1 MNATHGAMVM
11 SMTETTTMNGKIET
25 IISVPPGAVSQ
36 DYSKVGANI
45 IFAASDP
52 PGSQLGS
59 GGGTANILY
68 EAWQSTRQN
77 NASFNDWLNTT
88 RKLII
93 HGSGQSRRLPAYAA
107 ESKLMLPLPLFPSM
121 KGQHPDQRLINLQEN
136 SCRHIVRHA
145 PDSYRMIVACGDTLV
160 TSPDAMP
167 IFPQVDVLIAGIS
180 ASPEEARNHGVIFCP
195 VDNPQTLTFFLQK
208 PSVEEINKLS
218 VKYNYFLDTGVWLFS
233 ARAVEVLMKK
243 CGWDIE
249 KECFADGK
257 CGYYELFDKF
267 GTALGEIAQ
276 SKDPEINQLTCAV
289 LPLHSGKF
297 FHFGTNRSV
306 LNSVAQLSHPA
317 EDRRAYG
324 HSFGDKTQNTVILHS
339 TVKANISNC
348 HNLWIENSII
358 PESWN
363 LIGSNVITGINC
375 EIQNV
380 NLPLGACIDLCGV
393 IGSSDSALRIYGFD
407 DTFKGNIEDPLTLFL
422 GIPMCDWFKARD
434 LDPCE
439 LGFSGDIQN
448 VPLFPLVKSPEAM
461 SKLIAWFTINPT
473 DNEARNIWLQ
483 SIRVSATD
491 LVQTCDLT
499 KRTAQRKQLIK
510 EQIANLSESQL
521 LELFQIADLN
531 ALAQLN
537 VDIQIKK
544 LEQSN
549 SSLPL
554 VHAYMYEAAKN
565 NDEELTNKAFNT
577 LRKLMIDDMALK
589 KVRPVRNILDDQIIW
604 GRSPARLDFAG
615 GWSDTPPFCLENGGR
630 VLNVS
635 VNLNGQP
642 PIQTFVRICTT
653 PHIVIRS
660 IDLGIAETIKT
671 YEELTSTSELGGFS
685 IARAALRLSG
695 FDPNFHVNGGYESL
709 EKQLMTEFG
718 GGIELS
724 MLAAIPKGSGLGTS
738 SILSATILGVL
749 GEVCSHNWSPNEI
762 FARTSVLEQILSSG
776 GGWQDQVGGIY
787 PSLKLTTTRPDLS
800 QLPDVHWLPEKV
812 FAEAIRSGRA
822 MLYYTGI
829 TRVARNILSEIVKSI
844 FLNKAETMSIINDIS
859 LNATFI
865 AEALQRNDPA
875 SFEEGIHRSW
885 QLNRELDKGTCPPAI
900 KEILDQIAP
909 FKPSCKL
916 LGAGGGGYMLIL
928 AKDTASAAAIRESL
942 TTYAPNSRARFV
954 DMEISHTGL
963 QITRS

>member
-1 MNATHGAMVM
+1 M
-11 SMTETTTMNGKIET
+11 SGKIET

-36 DYSKVGANI
+36 DFSNIGANI

-68 EAWQSTRQN
+68 EAWQSTRED
-77 NASFNDWLNTT
+77 NATFKDWLNTT

-121 KGQHPDQRLINLQEN
+121 KGQHPDQRLINLQES

-167 IFPQVDVLIAGIS
+167 IFPEVDVLIAGIA

-208 PSVEEINKLS
+208 PSVDEINKLS
-218 VKYNYFLDTGVWLFS
+218 AKYNYFLDTGVWLFS

-249 KECFADGK
+249 KECFEGGK

-276 SKDPEINQLTCAV
+276 SNDPEINQLTCAV
-289 LPLHSGKF
+289 LPLQSGKF

-306 LNSVAQLSHPA
+306 LGSVAQLSHPA

-324 HSFGDKTQNTVILHS
+324 HSTADRNQSTVILHS
-339 TVKANISNC
+339 LVKANVSNC
-348 HNLWIENSII
+348 HNLWIENSIV
-358 PESWN
+358 PESWT
-363 LIGSNVITGINC
+363 IAGSNVITGISC
-375 EIQNV
+375 EIPNV
-380 NLPLGACIDLCGV
+380 SLPLGTCIDMCGL
-393 IGSSDSALRIYGFD
+393 IGSADSVLRIYGFD

-422 GIPMCDWFKARD
+422 GMPMCDWFNARNIN
-434 LDPCE
+434 PAE
-439 LGFSGDIQN
+439 LGFKGDIQN
-448 VPLFPLVKSPEAM
+448 IPLFPLAKSPEVM

-473 DNEARNIWLQ
+473 DNEARTIWLE
-483 SIRVSATD
+483 SLRVSATD
-491 LVQTCDLT
+491 LVQSCDLSG
-499 KRTAQRKQLIK
+499 RTAQRKKLIAEQLSGF
-510 EQIANLSESQL
+510 SEAQL
-521 LELFQIADLN
+521 QELFQITDLN
-531 ALAQLN
+531 ALSQL
-537 VDIQIKK
+537 DIDIPIEK
-544 LEQSN
+544 LEKLN
-549 SSLPL
+549 GTLPL
-554 VHAYMYEAAKN
+554 VHAYMYRAAKHN
-565 NDEELTNKAFNT
+565 SEELTNKAFNT

-630 VLNVS
+630 VLNVA

-642 PIQTFVRICTT
+642 PIQTFVRICST

-695 FDPNFHVNGGYESL
+695 FDPEFHIAGGYETL

-749 GEVCSHNWSPNEI
+749 GEVCSHNWSANDI

-787 PSLKLTTTRPDLS
+787 PSLKLTTTKADMT
-800 QLPDVHWLPEKV
+800 QLPDVNWLPEKV

-859 LNATFI
+859 LNAKFI
-865 AEALQRNDPA
+865 ADALQKNDSV
-875 SFEEGIHRSW
+875 SFDEGIRRSW

-900 KEILDQIAP
+900 KGIIEQIAP
-909 FKPSCKL
+909 FDPACKL

-928 AKDTASAAAIRESL
+928 AKDTVSAAAIRESL
-942 TTYAPNSRARFV
+942 TTNAPNPRARFV
-954 DMEISHTGL
+954 DLEISHTGI

>member
-1 MNATHGAMVM
+1 
-11 SMTETTTMNGKIET
+11 MNGKIET

-36 DYSKVGANI
+36 DYSNIGANI
-45 IFAASDP
+45 VFAASDP

-59 GGGTANILY
+59 GGGTANILF
-68 EAWQSTRQN
+68 EAWQATRQEE
-77 NASFNDWLNTT
+77 ASFKTWLNTT

-121 KGQHPDQRLINLQEN
+121 KGQHPDQRLINLQES

-145 PDSYRMIVACGDTLV
+145 PESYRMIVACGDTLV

-167 IFPQVDVLIAGIS
+167 IFPEVDVLIAGIA

-208 PSVEEINKLS
+208 PSVDEINKLS
-218 VKYNYFLDTGVWLFS
+218 AKYNYFLDTGVWLFS

-276 SKDPEINQLTCAV
+276 SNDPEINQLTCAV
-289 LPLHSGKF
+289 LPLNSGKF

-306 LNSVAQLSHPA
+306 LSSVAQLSHPA
-317 EDRRAYG
+317 EDRRAFG
-324 HSFGDKTQNTVILHS
+324 HTAGDKAQNTIVLHS
-339 TVKANISNC
+339 LVKADISKS

-358 PESWN
+358 PESWS
-363 LIGSNVITGINC
+363 LVGSNVITGISC
-375 EIQNV
+375 EIPNV
-380 NLPLGACIDLCGV
+380 RLPLGTCIDMCGL
-393 IGSSDSALRIYGFD
+393 IGSADSVLRIYGFD
-407 DTFKGNIEDPLTLFL
+407 DTFKGNIEDPLTQFL
-422 GIPMCDWFKARD
+422 GMPIIDWFNARGIN
-434 LDPCE
+434 PAE
-439 LGFSGDIQN
+439 LGFTGDIQN
-448 VPLFPLVKSPEAM
+448 VPLFPLVKSPETMA
-461 SKLIAWFTINPT
+461 KLIAWFTINPEDT
-473 DNEARNIWLQ
+473 EARSIWIDSL
-483 SIRVSATD
+483 RVSATY

-499 KRTAQRKQLIK
+499 KRTAQRKKLVA
-510 EQIANLSESQL
+510 EQILEFSDTQL
-521 LELFQIADLN
+521 QELFQIADLN
-531 ALAQLN
+531 ALSQLDVN
-537 VDIQIKK
+537 IPIERFD
-544 LEQSN
+544 SN
-549 SSLPL
+549 KGSLPL

-565 NDEELTNKAFNT
+565 DSEELTGKAFNT
-577 LRKLMIDDMALK
+577 LRKLMIDDMAIK

-630 VLNVS
+630 VLNVA

-685 IARAALRLSG
+685 IARAALRLAG
-695 FDPNFHVNGGYESL
+695 FDPNFHATGGYESL

-749 GEVCSHNWSPNEI
+749 GEVCSHNWSANEI

-787 PSLKLTTTRPDLS
+787 PSLKLTKTNADLT

-859 LNATFI
+859 LNASFI
-865 AEALQRNDPA
+865 AEALQRNDSA
-875 SFEEGIHRSW
+875 SFDEGIRRSW

-900 KEILDQIAP
+900 KQIIDQIAP
-909 FKPSCKL
+909 FKPSLKL

-942 TTYAPNSRARFV
+942 TQNPPNPRARFV